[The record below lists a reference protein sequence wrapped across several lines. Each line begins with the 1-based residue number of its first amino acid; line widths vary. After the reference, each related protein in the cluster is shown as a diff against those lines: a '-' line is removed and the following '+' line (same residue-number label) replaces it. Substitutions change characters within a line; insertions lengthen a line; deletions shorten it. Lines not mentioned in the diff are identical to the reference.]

1 MKTPLK
7 AAAAI
12 FLISRT
18 IFCSGQTP
26 DTLNES
32 ERILASEIRE
42 VLPRPDT
49 LSMSFI
55 GDIML
60 HSSQIENAG
69 KRFRENMP
77 GTYDPHQAFDF
88 SPYFMDIRDSLEKPD
103 IAVAN
108 MEFTLAGEPFT
119 GYPSFSAP
127 DSYAD
132 YIADCGIDI
141 FLTAN
146 NHILD
151 KGRHGIART
160 MARYG
165 ELGQRKGIHV
175 TGASSDETRYL
186 NENPLIIQRKGMK
199 IAFVNMTYGTNASV
213 AGEYPKVN
221 RISDRKG
228 METLMERAEAS
239 DPDFTVVLPHWG
251 SEYVMSHSESQE
263 RLAEWLAGKGADI
276 IIGAHPHVIQD
287 SSTVKVTAADGGS
300 RNVPVFYSLGNAI
313 SNMSAKDTQTG
324 LLVNV
329 RVIKEMN
336 GKTRIHSIG
345 CSYMWCSLPGRLT
358 DSHCTILVK
367 DYIGKRHLWKMPYEY
382 DKMIQT
388 YERVRRTTGI
398 LDSSI
403 ILKTTEK
410 DG

>member
-1 MKTPLK
+1 MKTSLK
-7 AAAAI
+7 AAAI
-12 FLISRT
+12 LFLITQT
-18 IFCSGQTP
+18 IFSSGQ
-26 DTLNES
+26 DADILNEKENVLS
-32 ERILASEIRE
+32 YEIRE
-42 VLPRPDT
+42 VLPKPDT
-49 LSMSFI
+49 LSMCFI

-69 KRFRENMP
+69 KRFTGSRS
-77 GTYDPHQAFDF
+77 GTGDPHQAFDF
-88 SPYFMDIRDSLEKPD
+88 TPYFKDIRDSLEKPD

-151 KGRHGIART
+151 KGRSGFSRT
-160 MARYG
+160 MSRYG
-165 ELGQRKGIHV
+165 ELRQRKGTLV
-175 TGASSDETRYL
+175 TGASMDEASYL
-186 NENPLIIQRKGMK
+186 DENPLIIRKKGVK
-199 IAFVNMTYGTNASV
+199 IAFVNFTYGTNASV
-213 AGEYPKVN
+213 SGEYPKVN
-221 RISDRKG
+221 RSSDRKG
-228 METLMERAEAS
+228 LELLMERAEAS
-239 DPDFTVVLPHWG
+239 RPDFTVVLPHWG
-251 SEYVMSHSESQE
+251 PEYSTSHSESQE

-287 SSTVKVTAADGGS
+287 SSTVKVPAGDG
-300 RNVPVFYSLGNAI
+300 RYRKVPVFYSLGNAI

-324 LLVNV
+324 LMVNV
-329 RVIKEMN
+329 RIIREMN

-358 DSHCTILVK
+358 DSHCTVLVK

-388 YERVRRTTGI
+388 YERVRRATGV
-398 LDSSI
+398 LD
-403 ILKTTEK
+403 
-410 DG
+410 

>member
-1 MKTPLK
+1 
-7 AAAAI
+7 
-12 FLISRT
+12 
-18 IFCSGQTP
+18 
-26 DTLNES
+26 
-32 ERILASEIRE
+32 
-42 VLPRPDT
+42 
-49 LSMSFI
+49 MSFI

-69 KRFRENMP
+69 KRFRKNMS
-77 GTYDPHQAFDF
+77 GTYGPHQDFDF
-88 SPYFMDIRDSLEKPD
+88 SPYFMNIRDSLEKPD

-127 DSYAD
+127 DSYAE

-151 KGRHGIART
+151 KGRHGITRT
-160 MARYG
+160 LDRYG
-165 ELGQRKGIHV
+165 EMAHRKGIHV
-175 TGASSDETRYL
+175 TGASLDEVRFM
-186 NENPLIIQRKGMK
+186 EDNPLIIHKKGLK
-199 IAFVNMTYGTNASV
+199 IAFINMTYGTNASV

-221 RISDRKG
+221 RISDLNS
-228 METLMERAEAS
+228 MESLMERAEAS

-251 SEYVMSHSESQE
+251 TEYVKTHSESQE
-263 RLAEWLAGKGADI
+263 RLAEWLAGKGADM
-276 IIGAHPHVIQD
+276 IIGSHPHVVQD
-287 SSTVKVTAADGGS
+287 SSTIKVMAGDGLY
-300 RNVPVFYSLGNAI
+300 RKVPVFYSLGNAI
-313 SNMSAKDTQTG
+313 SNMSAQDTQAG

-388 YERVRRTTGI
+388 YERVGRTTGI
-398 LDSSI
+398 RDSSV
-403 ILKTTEK
+403 ILKTTEN